1 MRSAIQLALAS
12 AALAKPLTPRY
23 AQNSTSGA
31 INWGP
36 CAFNSTVT
44 VLCGSLEVP
53 LDYTDSSSNETVS
66 LDLVKVPAAA
76 TPSKGSILF
85 NFGGPGE
92 EAVQTLGVTYG
103 AYLQNA
109 TGGYHDLIAFDPRG
123 TANALGYSC
132 FENDVERA
140 LVSAQYPLVAGD
152 ASAFELG
159 TLWANSKILANYC
172 EARTQNISELIGTAF
187 VARDLMQVVDALG
200 EDGLLRYWGFSYGS
214 VLGATVAAMFPDRM
228 DKLILDGV
236 VNGHDY
242 YHKSGIDVDQLDS
255 ADATFTAVLEEC
267 IKAGD
272 RCALSQVNSTALELQ
287 ATLMGLA
294 DDIKAAPI
302 AVNNTVIDYNFV
314 LDAIYYSI
322 KYPSLFQTIAPY
334 ILDILN
340 RQNLDDV
347 VAFGAKLI
355 QGATGGRPEALYG
368 IKGSD
373 TIPHYDNLA
382 AAMPDIEYM
391 QQASPLFW
399 GVAGSAL
406 TLLAQWPFK
415 AKEVY
420 SGDFNTKTPN
430 PILFIGNTWDPA
442 TSLSSARNMSA
453 SFEGSVVLE
462 QHGYGIKE
470 PKKIYLGRD
479 ESLRTLSIQV
489 RKPLLYSSPTPTV
502 IHRVLRGAGAPL
514 QQPQEPDNTYLPVWQ
529 VNLKQSDLLR
539 FNQLK
544 NHVRQLKAS
553 PDIIAYQDPPNTLP
567 YRLFPGNRMLYGSDR
582 GLHEDNTP
590 AVLKA
595 KGKPEDIV
603 RVHRVGFFVSNTIP
617 TSALNFKYAHAEA
630 NRDKVTILDY
640 TPSDGATIHV
650 TNVYNVDPTSQD
662 NRVDLELLL
671 DEPSLDGRD
680 LLLGD
685 WNLHLPGICSSY
697 LRLITAP
704 YLVTWSRSGSVDD
717 PGSTIDLAWAGTELT
732 HLKAKA
738 SHVERL
744 FYADHRVIAH
754 HFTLGIICEYR
765 SNQQWHKVDR
775 VSFRD
780 SVLQELGRRLNEETL
795 EPMEAT
801 SQNYTLSQIECIAEE
816 LDDVIVTT
824 MRDHVLMRTQHPN
837 HDAHISTQLR
847 LCKQLE
853 QRARE
858 LYEEHPRRATERHWE
873 NCSIKLERQRID
885 KKQSPAL
892 HTAPQK
898 IEYLRDY
905 IWPDNNS
912 TKSDSADTDKLKVP
926 PTDQSF
932 DIQFK
937 QEATLEDV
945 NKILHRLAKG
955 KALGVSNVPNDALI
969 LLAAVNNEELIFET
983 YLARLFFSCLYHEY
997 FPELWR
1003 VAKTVFIAKTGKTV
1017 MMLLQASGPLHCQ
1030 RLAELTIKHQLF
1042 PFNQFAFSNSSTED
1056 ALTYHFSRIFAIISS
1071 KKKHYITQM
1080 FLDMSRAYNKVVR
1093 QKLLDILAR
1102 KGIPKCVLA
1111 FLCSFLSD
1119 RRTTIAVPGYE
1130 SVEMS
1135 INVGI
1140 AQGSPLSSILFAF
1153 YTSPILEYLANKKNA
1168 ISDTR
1173 FFCWCYA
1180 DDFYIIVW
1188 SESYKSNCRGLTE
1201 IHEVLMAIFGKELP
1215 QGDLD
1220 RDGSAN
1226 NTTSDV
1232 SFVEDETLS
1241 CSETFTVDNAPTVSS
1256 IDDVSPSRDPTD
1268 LDKALAASSTDRGE
1282 TDASLDNSN
1291 SIERLA
1297 SPSDDAEGESSGGG
1311 GDDTQAEQ
1319 DLDGL
1324 ENIDQETTVLG

>member
-44 VLCGSLEVP
+44 VLCGALEVP

-140 LVSAQYPLVAGD
+140 LVSAQYPLVVGD
-152 ASAFELG
+152 ASEFELG

-172 EARTQNISELIGTAF
+172 EARTQNISEFIGTAF

-255 ADATFTAVLEEC
+255 ADATFTAVLDEC

-294 DDIKAAPI
+294 DYIKAAPI
-302 AVNNTVIDYNFV
+302 AVNNTVIDYSFV
-314 LDAIYYSI
+314 LSAIYYSI
-322 KYPSLFQTIAPY
+322 KYPSLFQTTAPY

-347 VAFGAKLI
+347 VAFGTKLT

-406 TLLAQWPFK
+406 TLVAQWPFK

-462 QHGYGIKE
+462 QHGYGSGYRIRLRCALHVFQCRSDALDCLHFNCGIKE
-470 PKKIYLGRD
+470 PKKIYLGRH
-479 ESLRTLSIQV
+479 ESLRTFSIQV

-514 QQPQEPDNTYLPVWQ
+514 QQPQEPDNKSLLVWQ

-544 NHVRQLKAS
+544 NHVRQLKAPS
-553 PDIIAYQDPPNTLP
+553 DIIAYQDPPNTLP
-567 YRLFPGNRMLYGSDR
+567 YRLFPAYRMLYGSDG
-582 GLHEDNTP
+582 GLHEDNNP

-595 KGKPEDIV
+595 KGKPEGVI

-617 TSALNFKYAHAEA
+617 TSALNFKYAQAEA
-630 NRDKVTILDY
+630 NRDKVAILDY

-671 DEPSLDGRD
+671 GELALDGRD

-685 WNLHLPGICSSY
+685 WNLHLPGICRSAARASGELKRQAQLLQSITRSSY
-697 LRLITAP
+697 LRLITPP
-704 YLVTWSRSGSVDD
+704 YLVTWSGSGSVDD
-717 PGSTIDLAWAGTELT
+717 LGSTIDLAWAGTELT

-744 FYADHRVIAH
+744 FYSDHRIIAH
-754 HFTLGIICEYR
+754 RFKLGITREYR

-780 SVLQELGRRLNEETL
+780 SVLQELGRRLNQETL
-795 EPMEAT
+795 DSMEAT
-801 SQNYTLSQIECIAEE
+801 SQNYIILHIERIAEE
-816 LDDVIVTT
+816 LDD
-824 MRDHVLMRTQHPN
+824 
-837 HDAHISTQLR
+837 A
-847 LCKQLE
+847 
-853 QRARE
+853 
-858 LYEEHPRRATERHWE
+858 
-873 NCSIKLERQRID
+873 
-885 KKQSPAL
+885 
-892 HTAPQK
+892 
-898 IEYLRDY
+898 
-905 IWPDNNS
+905 
-912 TKSDSADTDKLKVP
+912 
-926 PTDQSF
+926 
-932 DIQFK
+932 
-937 QEATLEDV
+937 
-945 NKILHRLAKG
+945 
-955 KALGVSNVPNDALI
+955 
-969 LLAAVNNEELIFET
+969 
-983 YLARLFFSCLYHEY
+983 
-997 FPELWR
+997 
-1003 VAKTVFIAKTGKTV
+1003 
-1017 MMLLQASGPLHCQ
+1017 GPCPH
-1030 RLAELTIKHQLF
+1030 A
-1042 PFNQFAFSNSSTED
+1042 
-1056 ALTYHFSRIFAIISS
+1056 
-1071 KKKHYITQM
+1071 
-1080 FLDMSRAYNKVVR
+1080 
-1093 QKLLDILAR
+1093 
-1102 KGIPKCVLA
+1102 
-1111 FLCSFLSD
+1111 
-1119 RRTTIAVPGYE
+1119 
-1130 SVEMS
+1130 
-1135 INVGI
+1135 
-1140 AQGSPLSSILFAF
+1140 
-1153 YTSPILEYLANKKNA
+1153 
-1168 ISDTR
+1168 
-1173 FFCWCYA
+1173 
-1180 DDFYIIVW
+1180 
-1188 SESYKSNCRGLTE
+1188 
-1201 IHEVLMAIFGKELP
+1201 
-1215 QGDLD
+1215 
-1220 RDGSAN
+1220 
-1226 NTTSDV
+1226 
-1232 SFVEDETLS
+1232 
-1241 CSETFTVDNAPTVSS
+1241 
-1256 IDDVSPSRDPTD
+1256 DPT
-1268 LDKALAASSTDRGE
+1268 SQS
-1282 TDASLDNSN
+1282 
-1291 SIERLA
+1291 
-1297 SPSDDAEGESSGGG
+1297 
-1311 GDDTQAEQ
+1311 
-1319 DLDGL
+1319 
-1324 ENIDQETTVLG
+1324 

>member
-44 VLCGSLEVP
+44 VLCGSLEAP

-152 ASAFELG
+152 ASEFELG

-442 TSLSSARNMSA
+442 TSLSSARNMGA

-462 QHGYGIKE
+462 QHGYGHT
-470 PKKIYLGRD
+470 
-479 ESLRTLSIQV
+479 S
-489 RKPLLYSSPTPTV
+489 
-502 IHRVLRGAGAPL
+502 L
-514 QQPQEPDNTYLPVWQ
+514 QQASLCTMKVISAYFNDGTLPVPNTVCEPDG
-529 VNLKQSDLLR
+529 S
-539 FNQLK
+539 
-544 NHVRQLKAS
+544 
-553 PDIIAYQDPPNTLP
+553 
-567 YRLFPGNRMLYGSDR
+567 LFL
-582 GLHEDNTP
+582 
-590 AVLKA
+590 
-595 KGKPEDIV
+595 
-603 RVHRVGFFVSNTIP
+603 
-617 TSALNFKYAHAEA
+617 
-630 NRDKVTILDY
+630 
-640 TPSDGATIHV
+640 
-650 TNVYNVDPTSQD
+650 
-662 NRVDLELLL
+662 
-671 DEPSLDGRD
+671 
-680 LLLGD
+680 
-685 WNLHLPGICSSY
+685 
-697 LRLITAP
+697 
-704 YLVTWSRSGSVDD
+704 
-717 PGSTIDLAWAGTELT
+717 
-732 HLKAKA
+732 
-738 SHVERL
+738 
-744 FYADHRVIAH
+744 
-754 HFTLGIICEYR
+754 
-765 SNQQWHKVDR
+765 
-775 VSFRD
+775 
-780 SVLQELGRRLNEETL
+780 
-795 EPMEAT
+795 
-801 SQNYTLSQIECIAEE
+801 
-816 LDDVIVTT
+816 
-824 MRDHVLMRTQHPN
+824 
-837 HDAHISTQLR
+837 
-847 LCKQLE
+847 
-853 QRARE
+853 
-858 LYEEHPRRATERHWE
+858 
-873 NCSIKLERQRID
+873 
-885 KKQSPAL
+885 
-892 HTAPQK
+892 
-898 IEYLRDY
+898 
-905 IWPDNNS
+905 
-912 TKSDSADTDKLKVP
+912 
-926 PTDQSF
+926 
-932 DIQFK
+932 
-937 QEATLEDV
+937 
-945 NKILHRLAKG
+945 
-955 KALGVSNVPNDALI
+955 
-969 LLAAVNNEELIFET
+969 
-983 YLARLFFSCLYHEY
+983 
-997 FPELWR
+997 
-1003 VAKTVFIAKTGKTV
+1003 
-1017 MMLLQASGPLHCQ
+1017 
-1030 RLAELTIKHQLF
+1030 
-1042 PFNQFAFSNSSTED
+1042 
-1056 ALTYHFSRIFAIISS
+1056 
-1071 KKKHYITQM
+1071 
-1080 FLDMSRAYNKVVR
+1080 
-1093 QKLLDILAR
+1093 
-1102 KGIPKCVLA
+1102 
-1111 FLCSFLSD
+1111 
-1119 RRTTIAVPGYE
+1119 
-1130 SVEMS
+1130 
-1135 INVGI
+1135 
-1140 AQGSPLSSILFAF
+1140 
-1153 YTSPILEYLANKKNA
+1153 
-1168 ISDTR
+1168 
-1173 FFCWCYA
+1173 
-1180 DDFYIIVW
+1180 
-1188 SESYKSNCRGLTE
+1188 
-1201 IHEVLMAIFGKELP
+1201 
-1215 QGDLD
+1215 
-1220 RDGSAN
+1220 
-1226 NTTSDV
+1226 
-1232 SFVEDETLS
+1232 
-1241 CSETFTVDNAPTVSS
+1241 
-1256 IDDVSPSRDPTD
+1256 
-1268 LDKALAASSTDRGE
+1268 
-1282 TDASLDNSN
+1282 
-1291 SIERLA
+1291 
-1297 SPSDDAEGESSGGG
+1297 
-1311 GDDTQAEQ
+1311 
-1319 DLDGL
+1319 
-1324 ENIDQETTVLG
+1324 